1 MENEEVPAPSLTA
14 TQELAQRQLN
24 EELERIVVAS
34 VTSSAVH
41 YGRGV
46 VEQQR
51 SAAETA
57 DAELRTRSPG
67 LLSTPPSL
75 DTTVL
80 RTRYDSA
87 DDAYVTT
94 TRSGHVFVIPRF
106 AVENSINPQR
116 SLSERLHRV
125 ICERPTSWIHRDSSA
140 YHEAQGLTPPPSV
153 TSETV
158 TVPRLSSSELNYAG
172 TFAVDNAFGN
182 LVTTGVDS
190 GAPTNDTIQEAT
202 QQEWLVDI
210 LDLMRAY
217 DKGTKPDFD
226 EEVIRY
232 IKSMSHTIQAAL
244 ISLGALDD

>member
-1 MENEEVPAPSLTA
+1 M
-14 TQELAQRQLN
+14 
-24 EELERIVVAS
+24 
-34 VTSSAVH
+34 
-41 YGRGV
+41 
-46 VEQQR
+46 
-51 SAAETA
+51 
-57 DAELRTRSPG
+57 
-67 LLSTPPSL
+67 
-75 DTTVL
+75 
-80 RTRYDSA
+80 
-87 DDAYVTT
+87 
-94 TRSGHVFVIPRF
+94 
-106 AVENSINPQR
+106 
-116 SLSERLHRV
+116 
-125 ICERPTSWIHRDSSA
+125 
-140 YHEAQGLTPPPSV
+140 
-153 TSETV
+153 